1 MEKSIINSVN
11 IDALRPVCALSNTMV
26 LYMVET
32 WSIGKSP
39 DLHNSVLYTKA
50 PIDLLLLVSY
60 IYTNWEKNG
69 LLSI

>member
-1 MEKSIINSVN
+1 
-11 IDALRPVCALSNTMV
+11 MV

-50 PIDLLLLVSY
+50 PVDLLLLVSY